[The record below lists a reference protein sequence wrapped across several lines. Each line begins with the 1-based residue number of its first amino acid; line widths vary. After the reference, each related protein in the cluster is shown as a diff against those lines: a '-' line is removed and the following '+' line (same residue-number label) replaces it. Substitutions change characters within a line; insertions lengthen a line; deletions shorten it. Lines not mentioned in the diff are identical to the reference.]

1 MMDKNLNIIPEE
13 RIIYKIIILRNEKVI
28 LDFHLAGL
36 YGVET
41 RALKQAVRRN
51 KTRFPD
57 DFMFALSGEEI
68 ENVVSQNVIP
78 TKSYLGGA
86 VPYAFTEAGV
96 AMLSTVLKSQ
106 KAIEMNIAIIRTFI
120 ALRKIAINYKVL
132 ADKLSAIKLT
142 YNKQFRE
149 IYKALETLLEPTKE
163 TRKMIGYKPSND

>member
-1 MMDKNLNIIPEE
+1 MDKNVTVIPEE

-28 LDFHLAGL
+28 LDFHLAEL
-36 YGVET
+36 YNVET

-51 KTRFPD
+51 KARFPD
-57 DFMFALSGEEI
+57 DFMFELNPEEI

-86 VPYAFTEAGV
+86 VPYAFTEAGI

-106 KAIEMNIAIIRTFI
+106 SAIEMNIAIIRTFI
-120 ALRKIAINYKVL
+120 ALRKITVNYKVL
-132 ADKLSAIKLT
+132 ADKLSAIELT
-142 YNKQFRE
+142 YNEQFKE
-149 IYKALETLLEPTKE
+149 VYKALETLLEPPQD